1 VPEKA
6 AVDDGVVMSADG
18 LLALFVARLA
28 AGSARFGLLFHSGGL
43 LRVSILSFRQGVA
56 RFIGN

>member
-18 LLALFVARLA
+18 LLALFMARLA
-28 AGSARFGLLFHSGGL
+28 AGSARFGLLFHGGRL
-43 LRVSILSFRQGVA
+43 LSVSIL
-56 RFIGN
+56 